1 MILIEGVYSA
11 AMRPDSR
18 PALREPSYFVLAA
31 LLGGKLHGYAVIK
44 RVAELSDGRV
54 KLAAGSLYSVLDRL
68 LGEGL
73 VAAAGEEI
81 VNGRAR
87 RYYRLTDEG
96 RSVLAEEADRLAR
109 AARVVTDRLPRL
121 GLLPGSP
128 GHPSNVRIM
137 PA

>member
-1 MILIEGVYSA
+1 
-11 AMRPDSR
+11 MRSTSR

-31 LLGGKLHGYAVIK
+31 LIGGPLHGYAVIK
-44 RVAELSDGRV
+44 RVTELSDERV
-54 KLAAGSLYSVLDRL
+54 TLAAGSLYSVIDRL

-73 VAAAGEEI
+73 IAADGEEI

-96 RSVLAEEADRLAR
+96 YRVLAEEADRLAR
-109 AARVVTDRLPRL
+109 AARVVMDRLPHRSFPL
-121 GLLPGSP
+121 GSTD
-128 GHPSNVRIM
+128 HPSIVRTR

>member
-1 MILIEGVYSA
+1 
-11 AMRPDSR
+11 MRSTSR

-31 LLGGKLHGYAVIK
+31 LLRGPLHGYVVIK
-44 RVAELSDGRV
+44 RVAELSDERV
-54 KLAAGSLYSVLDRL
+54 TLAAGSLYSVIDRL

-73 VAAAGEEI
+73 ITTDGEEI

-96 RSVLAEEADRLAR
+96 HRVLAEEADRLAR
-109 AARVVTDRLPRL
+109 AARVVKDRLPHQ
-121 GLLPGSP
+121 GLPQASTRP
-128 GHPSNVRIM
+128 PSTPRIR

>member
-1 MILIEGVYSA
+1 MLLVYSV
-11 AMRPDSR
+11 AMRSTSR

-31 LLGGKLHGYAVIK
+31 LLGGPLHGYAVIK
-44 RVAELSDGRV
+44 RVAELSDKRV
-54 KLAAGSLYSVLDRL
+54 TLAAGSLYSVIDRL

-73 VAAAGEEI
+73 VTADGEEI

-96 RSVLAEEADRLAR
+96 HRVLAEEADRLAR
-109 AARVVTDRLPRL
+109 AAQVVTDRLAHQGFPQASTRQ
-121 GLLPGSP
+121 
-128 GHPSNVRIM
+128 PSTTRIR

>member
-1 MILIEGVYSA
+1 MGST
-11 AMRPDSR
+11 SR

-31 LLGGKLHGYAVIK
+31 LLGGPLHGYAVIK
-44 RVAELSDGRV
+44 RVNELSDGRV
-54 KLAAGSLYSVLDRL
+54 ALAAGSLYSVIDRL

-73 VAAAGEEI
+73 ITADGEEI

-96 RSVLAEEADRLAR
+96 YGVLAEEADRLAR
-109 AARVVTDRLPRL
+109 AAQVVKDRLQHRSFPQ
-121 GLLPGSP
+121 GSI
-128 GHPSNVRIM
+128 HQPSTARIR

>member
-1 MILIEGVYSA
+1 MGSA
-11 AMRPDSR
+11 SR

-31 LLGGKLHGYAVIK
+31 LLGGPLHGYAVIK
-44 RVAELSDGRV
+44 RVTELSGGRV
-54 KLAAGSLYSVLDRL
+54 TLAAGSLYSVIDRL

-73 VAAAGEEI
+73 VIADGEEI

-96 RSVLAEEADRLAR
+96 CRVLTDEADRLAQ
-109 AARVVTDRLPRL
+109 AARVVMDRLPGRVASQA
-121 GLLPGSP
+121 GARQ
-128 GHPSNVRIM
+128 PSTVRIR

>member
-1 MILIEGVYSA
+1 MLLVYSA
-11 AMRPDSR
+11 AMRSTSR

-31 LLGGKLHGYAVIK
+31 LLGGPLHGYAVIK
-44 RVAELSDGRV
+44 RVTELSDERV
-54 KLAAGSLYSVLDRL
+54 KLAAGSLYSVIDRL

-73 VAAAGEEI
+73 VTADGEEI

-96 RSVLAEEADRLAR
+96 HCVLTEEADRLAR
-109 AARVVTDRLPRL
+109 AARVVMDRLQHDGFPQ
-121 GLLPGSP
+121 GSTRI
-128 GHPSNVRIM
+128 PSTARIR

>member
-1 MILIEGVYSA
+1 
-11 AMRPDSR
+11 MRPDAR
-18 PALREPSYFVLAA
+18 PVLREPSYFVLAA
-31 LLGGKLHGYAVIK
+31 LLGGQLHGYVVIK

-109 AARVVTDRLPRL
+109 AARVVMDRLPHL
-121 GLLPGSP
+121 GLLPG
-128 GHPSNVRIM
+128 GTGRPSLT
-137 PA
+137 

>member
-1 MILIEGVYSA
+1 
-11 AMRPDSR
+11 MRSTSR

-31 LLGGKLHGYAVIK
+31 LLGGPLHGYAVIK
-44 RVAELSDGRV
+44 RVSELSDERV
-54 KLAAGSLYSVLDRL
+54 TLAAGSLYSVIDRL

-73 VAAAGEEI
+73 ITADGEEI

-96 RSVLAEEADRLAR
+96 YRVLAEEADRLAR
-109 AARVVTDRLPRL
+109 AARVVMDRLPNRV
-121 GLLPGSP
+121 LPQGSTRQ
-128 GHPSNVRIM
+128 PSTARIR

>member
-1 MILIEGVYSA
+1 
-11 AMRPDSR
+11 MRSTSR

-31 LLGGKLHGYAVIK
+31 LINGPLHGYAVIK
-44 RVAELSDGRV
+44 RVTELSDGRV
-54 KLAAGSLYSVLDRL
+54 TLAAGSLYSVIDRL

-73 VAAAGEEI
+73 IAADGEEI

-96 RSVLAEEADRLAR
+96 CQVLAEEADRLAR
-109 AARVVTDRLPRL
+109 AARVVMDRLPQRIFPL
-121 GLLPGSP
+121 GST
-128 GHPSNVRIM
+128 HQPSTARIR

>member
-1 MILIEGVYSA
+1 
-11 AMRPDSR
+11 MRSTSR

-31 LLGGKLHGYAVIK
+31 LLGGPLHGYAVIK
-44 RVAELSDGRV
+44 RVTELSDGRV
-54 KLAAGSLYSVLDRL
+54 TLAAGSLYSVIDRL

-73 VAAAGEEI
+73 VTADGEEI

-96 RSVLAEEADRLAR
+96 HRVLTEEADRLAR
-109 AARVVTDRLPRL
+109 AARVVMDRLSRQDSPQGSIRQPSTPRI
-121 GLLPGSP
+121 
-128 GHPSNVRIM
+128 R

>member
-1 MILIEGVYSA
+1 
-11 AMRPDSR
+11 MRSTSR

-31 LLGGKLHGYAVIK
+31 LLGGPLHGYAVIK
-44 RVAELSDGRV
+44 RVTELSDERV
-54 KLAAGSLYSVLDRL
+54 TLAAGSLYSVIDRL

-73 VAAAGEEI
+73 ITADGEEI

-96 RSVLAEEADRLAR
+96 HRVLAEEADRLAR
-109 AARVVTDRLPRL
+109 AARVVMDRLPHRS
-121 GLLPGSP
+121 LPQGST
-128 GHPSNVRIM
+128 HQPSIARIR

>member
-1 MILIEGVYSA
+1 
-11 AMRPDSR
+11 MRSSSR

-31 LLGGKLHGYAVIK
+31 LLDGPLHGYAVIK

-54 KLAAGSLYSVLDRL
+54 TLAAGSLYSVIDRL

-73 VAAAGEEI
+73 ITADGEEI

-96 RSVLAEEADRLAR
+96 YGVLTEEADRLAQ
-109 AARVVTDRLPRL
+109 AARVVTDRLPRRIS
-121 GLLPGSP
+121 PQGSIRQ
-128 GHPSNVRIM
+128 PSTARIR

>member
-1 MILIEGVYSA
+1 MLLVYSV
-11 AMRPDSR
+11 AMRSTSR

-31 LLGGKLHGYAVIK
+31 LLGGPLHGYAVIK
-44 RVAELSDGRV
+44 RVAELSDKRV
-54 KLAAGSLYSVLDRL
+54 TLAAGSLYSVIDRL

-73 VAAAGEEI
+73 VTGAGEEI

-96 RSVLAEEADRLAR
+96 DRVLAEEADRLAR
-109 AARVVTDRLPRL
+109 AAQVVKDRLAHQGFPQASTRQ
-121 GLLPGSP
+121 
-128 GHPSNVRIM
+128 PSTTRIR